1 MWDTVQY
8 CIFALAEKE
17 DYVKN
22 PRNGGKRGGR
32 FWLSSSEEIS
42 RK

>member
-8 CIFALAEKE
+8 CIFALAQK

-22 PRNGGKRGGR
+22 TRNGGKWRWEILALKIRGEG
-32 FWLSSSEEIS
+32 
-42 RK
+42 KG